1 MAGSSSDPL
10 PFMLDELSLAL
21 ARQLQEEDDA
31 VMAAQLIADDARSA
45 TAAKEQRGQPSS
57 LTSTPSAGRAP
68 HLASPAHK
76 VCQHLGRQT
85 CKKISEHFLKQNTP
99 MTLGELLGIFRSS
112 KQRETLLMMV
122 DAGQR
127 ERVEAEL
134 VALDFDFAQ

>member
-1 MAGSSSDPL
+1 
-10 PFMLDELSLAL
+10 
-21 ARQLQEEDDA
+21 
-31 VMAAQLIADDARSA
+31 
-45 TAAKEQRGQPSS
+45 
-57 LTSTPSAGRAP
+57 
-68 HLASPAHK
+68 
-76 VCQHLGRQT
+76 
-85 CKKISEHFLKQNTP
+85 

>member
-45 TAAKEQRGQPSS
+45 TAAKQQHGQP
-57 LTSTPSAGRAP
+57 LMTTLSAGRAP

-134 VALDFDFAQ
+134 VALDFDFAR

>member
-1 MAGSSSDPL
+1 
-10 PFMLDELSLAL
+10 MLDELSLAL

-45 TAAKEQRGQPSS
+45 TAAKQQHSQP
-57 LTSTPSAGRAP
+57 LMTTLSAGRAP

-99 MTLGELLGIFRSS
+99 MTLGELLRIFRSS
-112 KQRETLLMMV
+112 KQREALLMLV

-134 VALDFDFAQ
+134 VALDLDFAQ